1 MEPKYHKEIE
11 EKMIRFAYTMQI
23 QLPYIQN
30 NNDIPIIEKELWTS
44 KQKQCNPIHEI
55 SYRACFKAQLPNYF
69 IQKYTKEGDI
79 VYDPFSGRGTTGIE
93 ASLNGRIAYFNDI
106 NPLSRIMAE
115 PRLNLVDI
123 EIISK
128 RFDEILSNNNIPAN
142 TEIDLSMFFH
152 IKTFEEI
159 VKIKQYLIDKEKQNK
174 LDAVDKWIRL
184 LVLNRLTG
192 HSSGFLST
200 FTLPPNQ
207 AVSPERQLLI
217 NQKYNNKIEYKNVKK
232 CCLKKYKALTSD
244 IDIFTQKKLDFVK
257 EKALFLTKD
266 AEKTPE
272 IKDNSVDLIITS
284 PPFLDVINYKQD
296 NWMRCWFCN
305 IDIDSVNIS
314 CFKKLQDWE
323 DKMYNVL
330 LELKRILKTNGHIAF
345 EVGEVKNGKIKLEQS
360 IVNMANKIGFSNIKV
375 FINKQSFTKTSNIWG
390 ITNNKKGTNSNRIV
404 FITK

>member
-152 IKTFEEI
+152 IKYEI
-159 VKIKQYLIDKEKQNK
+159 YFQEKSEVSK
-174 LDAVDKWIRL
+174 R
-184 LVLNRLTG
+184 
-192 HSSGFLST
+192 SG
-200 FTLPPNQ
+200 
-207 AVSPERQLLI
+207 
-217 NQKYNNKIEYKNVKK
+217 Y
-232 CCLKKYKALTSD
+232 
-244 IDIFTQKKLDFVK
+244 
-257 EKALFLTKD
+257 TK
-266 AEKTPE
+266 
-272 IKDNSVDLIITS
+272 
-284 PPFLDVINYKQD
+284 
-296 NWMRCWFCN
+296 
-305 IDIDSVNIS
+305 
-314 CFKKLQDWE
+314 
-323 DKMYNVL
+323 
-330 LELKRILKTNGHIAF
+330 
-345 EVGEVKNGKIKLEQS
+345 
-360 IVNMANKIGFSNIKV
+360 
-375 FINKQSFTKTSNIWG
+375 
-390 ITNNKKGTNSNRIV
+390 
-404 FITK
+404 